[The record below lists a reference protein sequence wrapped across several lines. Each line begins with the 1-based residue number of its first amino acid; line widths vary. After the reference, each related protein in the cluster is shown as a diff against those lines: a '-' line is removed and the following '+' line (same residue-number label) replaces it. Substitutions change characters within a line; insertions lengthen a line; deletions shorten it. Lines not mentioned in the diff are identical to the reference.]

1 MVAKEND
8 GRANKSEPFQQSDE
22 MFRLLVENVKDY
34 AIFLLDPSGIVSS
47 WNSGAERIKGYRAKE
62 IIGKHFSCFYPR
74 EAIETKWPDRELEI
88 AIKEGR
94 YTDEG
99 LRVRKDGSTFWAH
112 VVISAL
118 RNNDGSLRGFSKVTR
133 DLTERR
139 NLEEKTRELNKE
151 LRNRVAQL
159 IETQRLVE
167 LRTLELQKLSGQ
179 LMQVQDDERRRLS
192 RTLHDELG
200 QELAAL
206 KITIS
211 GASVEDEE
219 NLLPALEMIDRAIS
233 KVRNISYLLHPPLL
247 DESGLV
253 PALHWYFE
261 GLRRRGHLRITFT
274 PTPIAFPRLP
284 GDIETA
290 IFRVVQES
298 LTNVYRH
305 SGSEDAR
312 IDIDQQDDR
321 VTVRVRDFGKGMGSA
336 VPLMGVGVS
345 GMKERIRQLNGELKI
360 SNAEPGTLVHA
371 SVPLFDAGPTR
382 VWSSN

>member
-1 MVAKEND
+1 
-8 GRANKSEPFQQSDE
+8 
-22 MFRLLVENVKDY
+22 
-34 AIFLLDPSGIVSS
+34 
-47 WNSGAERIKGYRAKE
+47 
-62 IIGKHFSCFYPR
+62 
-74 EAIETKWPDRELEI
+74 
-88 AIKEGR
+88 
-94 YTDEG
+94 
-99 LRVRKDGSTFWAH
+99 
-112 VVISAL
+112 
-118 RNNDGSLRGFSKVTR
+118 VT
-133 DLTERR
+133 
-139 NLEEKTRELNKE
+139 
-151 LRNRVAQL
+151 QL

-219 NLLPALEMIDRAIS
+219 NLSPALEMIDRAIS

-274 PTPIAFPRLP
+274 PTPIDFPRLP

-360 SNAEPGTLVHA
+360 SNEEPGTLVLA